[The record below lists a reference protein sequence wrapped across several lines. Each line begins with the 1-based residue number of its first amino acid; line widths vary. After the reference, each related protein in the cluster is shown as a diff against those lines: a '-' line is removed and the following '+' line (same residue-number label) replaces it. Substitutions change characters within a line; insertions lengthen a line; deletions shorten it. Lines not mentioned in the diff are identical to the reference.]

1 MAPDDLVLCATCG
14 VERTGELPEFCPI
27 CDDER
32 QYLPVD
38 PVSGREVQ
46 HWTTLGAETEAGR
59 RIEIVELEPG
69 LWGLTSDGVGIGQQA
84 KLIQTSAGNVL
95 VDVPPHIDGES
106 VKRVRELGGISAIIA
121 THPHMY
127 GVQVAWSRAFDDAP
141 VFVSGADRG
150 WLGRTTERIV
160 VWSGKRELLPGVVA
174 SQPGGHF
181 PGSVVVRFTGADG
194 LGVLLTGD
202 TVAVT
207 ARRHTVTLM
216 RSYPNK
222 IPLSA
227 AVVRRV
233 ADHVLAYDFDRLY
246 DNFTGVVDADAHQA
260 VADSAELYIGWV
272 SGKFD
277 HLSEVA
283 GR

>member
-1 MAPDDLVLCATCG
+1 MLEDDLTVCATCG

-27 CDDER
+27 CADER

-38 PVSGREVQ
+38 PVSGHEVQ
-46 HWTTLGAETEAGR
+46 RWTTLGAEREAGR
-59 RIEIVELEPG
+59 RIDFVELEAG

-84 KLIQTSAGNVL
+84 KLVQTSAGNVL
-95 VDVPPHIDGES
+95 VEVPPHIDAQAVE
-106 VKRVRELGGISAIIA
+106 RVRKLGGIAAIIA

-127 GVQVAWSRAFDDAP
+127 GVQVEWSRAFEHAP
-141 VFVSGADRG
+141 VFVSEADQA
-150 WLGRTTERIV
+150 WLGREAEQIV
-160 VWSGKRELLPGVVA
+160 VWSGERELVSGVVA

-194 LGVLLTGD
+194 FGVLLTGD
-202 TVAVT
+202 TIAVT
-207 ARRHTVTLM
+207 ARRHTVSFM
-216 RSYPNK
+216 RSYPNRL
-222 IPLSA
+222 PLSA

-246 DNFTGVVDADAHQA
+246 DNFTGVVDADAHRA

-277 HLSEVA
+277 HLT
-283 GR
+283 